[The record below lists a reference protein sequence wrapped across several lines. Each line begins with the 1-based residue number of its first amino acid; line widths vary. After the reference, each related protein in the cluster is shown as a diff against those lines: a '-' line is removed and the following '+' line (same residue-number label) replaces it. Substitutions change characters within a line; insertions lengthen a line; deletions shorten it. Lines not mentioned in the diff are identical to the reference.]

1 MLTRKILGMLAVPL
15 LAVTLPAAEMTSSLK
30 AGKAALQSAGV
41 MAFGPD
47 AVLFVGDSVGGAV
60 WALDTADRKAS
71 TAKPPEIAGANQ
83 RIAAML
89 GTAPDQILI
98 NDMAVNPISK
108 RVYFSVSRGRGPE
121 ATGVILRT
129 NAKGEL
135 EEFAFDNI
143 KHSKAAIPDVPDPSQ
158 KDRRG
163 QSFRMEA
170 ITDIGFMDGKVFIA
184 GLSNQEFSSNLR
196 AIPFPFASVE
206 KGTSVEIYHGAHGR
220 FETNSPVRTFVPY
233 EAKKN
238 QYILAAYTCTPLVR
252 VPVSA
257 LKPGAK
263 VTGVTIAELGNRNR
277 PLDMIVYSKGGNEFI
292 LMNNSSRGVMK
303 MSTGTIES
311 RESITAPVA
320 DKAGLPYE
328 TIAELKGVQQLDT
341 LDGGHAV
348 VLMDG
353 ANGAM
358 DLKTIALP

>member
-1 MLTRKILGMLAVPL
+1 MLVRKLVGL
-15 LAVTLPAAEMTSSLK
+15 LALSAMAAVLPAAEMTASLK
-30 AGKAALQSAGV
+30 AGKAALQAAGV

-47 AVLFVGDSVGGAV
+47 GILFVGDSVEGAV
-60 WALDTADRKAS
+60 WALDTNDRKAS
-71 TAKPPEIAGANQ
+71 AAKAPEIAGANQ
-83 RIAAML
+83 KIAAML

-108 RVYFSVSRGRGPE
+108 RVYISVSRGRGPE

-129 NAKGEL
+129 NASGGL
-135 EEFAFDNI
+135 EELALDNI
-143 KHSKAAIPDVPDPSQ
+143 KHAKAAIPDVPDPSQ

-196 AIPFPFASVE
+196 AIPFPFANVGA
-206 KGTSVEIYHGAHGR
+206 GTSVEIYHGSHGR

-233 EAKKN
+233 EAKKS
-238 QYILAAYTCTPLVR
+238 QYILSAYTCTPLVTF
-252 VPVSA
+252 PLSA

-277 PLDMIVYSKGGNEFI
+277 PLDMIVYSKSGKEYI

-303 MSTGTIES
+303 MGTEKLDAM
-311 RESITAPVA
+311 ESITAPVP

-328 TIAELKGVQQLDT
+328 TIAELKGVQQLDSF
-341 LDGGHAV
+341 DGGHAV

>member
-1 MLTRKILGMLAVPL
+1 MLARKFVGL
-15 LAVTLPAAEMTSSLK
+15 LALGAMATLLPAAEISASLK

-41 MAFGPD
+41 MAFGPE
-47 AVLFVGDSVGGAV
+47 AILFVGDSVGGAV
-60 WALDTADRKAS
+60 WALDTGDRKAS
-71 TAKPPEIAGANQ
+71 AAKSVEIAGANQ
-83 RIAAML
+83 KIAAML

-108 RVYFSVSRGRGPE
+108 RIYFTVSRGRGPE
-121 ATGVILRT
+121 ETPVILRT

-135 EEFAFDNI
+135 EELALDNI
-143 KHSKAAIPDVPDPSQ
+143 KFSKAAIPDVPDPSQ

-206 KGTSVEIYHGAHGR
+206 KGTSVEIYHGSHGR

-233 EAKKN
+233 ETKKD
-238 QYILAAYTCTPLVR
+238 QYILAAYTCTPLVK

-277 PLDMIVYSKGGNEFI
+277 PLDMIVYSKSGKEYL

-303 MSTGTIES
+303 METAKMEGIEA
-311 RESITAPVA
+311 ITAPVP
-320 DKAGLPYE
+320 DKAGLTYE
-328 TIAELKGVQQLDT
+328 TIAELKGVQQLDSFG
-341 LDGGHAV
+341 GGHAV

>member
-1 MLTRKILGMLAVPL
+1 MLVRKLVGL
-15 LAVTLPAAEMTSSLK
+15 LALSAMAAVLPAAEMTASLK
-30 AGKAALQSAGV
+30 AGKAALQAAGV

-47 AVLFVGDSVGGAV
+47 GILFVGDSVEGAV
-60 WALDTADRKAS
+60 WALDTNDRKAS
-71 TAKPPEIAGANQ
+71 AAKAPEIAGANQ
-83 RIAAML
+83 KIAAML

-108 RVYFSVSRGRGPE
+108 RVYISVSRGRGPE

-129 NAKGEL
+129 TAGGGL
-135 EEFAFDNI
+135 EELALDNI
-143 KHSKAAIPDVPDPSQ
+143 KHAKAAIPDVPDPSQ

-196 AIPFPFASVE
+196 AIPFPFANVGA
-206 KGTSVEIYHGAHGR
+206 GTSVEIYHGSHGR

-233 EAKKN
+233 EAKKS
-238 QYILAAYTCTPLVR
+238 QYILAAYTCTPLVK

-277 PLDMIVYSKGGNEFI
+277 PLDMIVYSKSGKEYI

-303 MSTGTIES
+303 MGTEKLDAM
-311 RESITAPVA
+311 ESITAPVP

-328 TIAELKGVQQLDT
+328 TIAELKGVQQLDSF
-341 LDGGHAV
+341 DGGHAV

>member
-1 MLTRKILGMLAVPL
+1 MLARKFVGL
-15 LAVTLPAAEMTSSLK
+15 LALSALAIGLPAAEMTASLK
-30 AGKAALQSAGV
+30 AGKAGLQSAGV

-47 AVLFVGDSVGGAV
+47 GILFVGDSTGGAV
-60 WALDTADRKAS
+60 WALDSGDRKAS
-71 TAKPPEIAGANQ
+71 PAKPVEIAAANQ
-83 RIAAML
+83 KIAAML
-89 GTAPDQILI
+89 GTAADQILI

-129 NAKGEL
+129 NSKGEL
-135 EEFAFDNI
+135 EELALDNI
-143 KHSKAAIPDVPDPSQ
+143 KFSKAAIPDVPDPSQ

-206 KGTSVEIYHGAHGR
+206 KGTSVEIYHGSHGR

-233 EAKKN
+233 ETKKS
-238 QYILAAYTCTPLVR
+238 QYILAAYTCTPLVK

-277 PLDMIVYSKGGNEFI
+277 PLDMIVYSKSGKEYI

-303 MSTGTIES
+303 MGTGAVESTEA
-311 RESITAPVA
+311 ITAPVP
-320 DKAGLPYE
+320 DKAGLTYE
-328 TIAELKGVQQLDT
+328 TIAEWKGVQQLDAF
-341 LDGGHAV
+341 DGGHAV
-348 VLMDG
+348 VLMDAG
-353 ANGAM
+353 NGAM